1 MAERVLSMNLATL
14 RGAWGFADAVEG
26 CAKHGITT
34 ISPWRDQIDAIGMAE
49 ARRIVAANG
58 ITVASLCRGGM
69 FVADTTAERQ
79 AALDDNRRAIDEAA
93 EIGAG
98 CLVLVV
104 GGLPPS
110 SKNLGE
116 SRKVVAE
123 AIAAVLPHA
132 RAARVTLAIEPLHPM
147 YAADRAC
154 INTIDQGLDLCEQLG
169 DGVGLM
175 IDAYHTWWDPNL
187 ASAIARAGRLG
198 RILGHHI
205 SDWLVPTTDMLLDR
219 GMMGDGVI
227 DFRAFRAMIEQAG
240 YHGPQEV
247 EIFSRDNWWKRPGDE
262 VVRIALERFNTV
274 C

>member
-1 MAERVLSMNLATL
+1 MD
-14 RGAWGFADAVEG
+14 G
-26 CAKHGITT
+26 
-34 ISPWRDQIDAIGMAE
+34 
-49 ARRIVAANG
+49 
-58 ITVASLCRGGM
+58 
-69 FVADTTAERQ
+69 
-79 AALDDNRRAIDEAA
+79 
-93 EIGAG
+93 
-98 CLVLVV
+98 
-104 GGLPPS
+104 
-110 SKNLGE
+110 
-116 SRKVVAE
+116 AE

-240 YHGPQEV
+240 YYGPQEV

>member
-26 CAKHGITT
+26 CVKHGITT

-110 SKNLGE
+110 SRNLGE

-227 DFRAFRAMIEQAG
+227 DIAGIRAGVERAGFAG
-240 YHGPQEV
+240 AVEC
-247 EIFSRDNWWKRPGDE
+247 EIFSAANWWRRE
-262 VVRIALERFNTV
+262 AEETLAVCAERFQSV